1 MPKPFSS
8 RPLPALRRALPLLL
22 AAALAGCGGGELSW
36 CIHSGSG
43 SLAGGPNP
51 PDCPPDPKPDRSLQ
65 AS

>member
-1 MPKPFSS
+1 M
-8 RPLPALRRALPLLL
+8 RTPLAVLLL

-51 PDCPPDPKPDRSLQ
+51 PDCPLDPKPDRSLQ